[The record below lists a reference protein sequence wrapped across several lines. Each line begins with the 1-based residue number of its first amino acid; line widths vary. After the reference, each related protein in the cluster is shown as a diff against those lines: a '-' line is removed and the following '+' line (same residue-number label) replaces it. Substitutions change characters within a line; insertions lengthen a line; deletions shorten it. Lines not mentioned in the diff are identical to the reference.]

1 MLAWVVD
8 RGNKDFGVYCLRILE
23 WRSVFFFWDKDY
35 TCMQSKCLCSGLVV
49 LMGHDAAVSDPPS
62 HSHCHMMLLVGK
74 RLTTSTRLCLRCKRN
89 DWGEA
94 KRHASVVSLLHTPLP
109 TVLSIISACVYV
121 HTYCSPHVFHQN
133 TVICR
138 RRGSTNNC
146 VVVIDVSQSSNPSI
160 CQLQGWCDISSRR
173 DVPMRTWRDDRST
186 NVHALIRALKL
197 FGVWEFPIQMP
208 EMR

>member
-1 MLAWVVD
+1 MPPSQSRLVIVTVIWFCWGWQEANNKHTTLLGSWAA
-8 RGNKDFGVYCLRILE
+8 RGMTESCIRKAMQRLVYIARTPQRWSE
-23 WRSVFFFWDKDY
+23 AARVSG
-35 TCMQSKCLCSGLVV
+35 QS
-49 LMGHDAAVSDPPS
+49 PS
-62 HSHCHMMLLVGK
+62 HS
-74 RLTTSTRLCLRCKRN
+74 TTN
-89 DWGEA
+89 
-94 KRHASVVSLLHTPLP
+94 
-109 TVLSIISACVYV
+109 SAVHHQCVCVYV